1 MVPIG
6 VNGAQISIE
15 VDTGASVSII
25 SQNLQHTK
33 VIRKQAPSL
42 FPSKV
47 KLQTYRGEQLPI
59 LGVTDVT
66 DLYERQQYHHST
78 S

>member
-15 VDTGASVSII
+15 VDTGASVSITVRI
-25 SQNLQHTK
+25 CDTPRLK
-33 VIRKQAPSL
+33 EQASCL

-47 KLQTYRGEQLPI
+47 NLQT
-59 LGVTDVT
+59 
-66 DLYERQQYHHST
+66 
-78 S
+78 